1 MIASTLKTILTA
13 SGCTLVLYEASQLMN
28 LLTDQS
34 DQDDIIGLV
43 LEPNEIILEVKGNGV
58 SEHYLPH
65 TVEILQQ
72 VDLESLAE
80 DNEAKLDNLLEIAK
94 AFIMAVIAS
103 GSFKKVESIIA
114 SKVLQS
120 KYDAN
125 VIGWSLPMNLFL
137 LENVNNC

>member
-1 MIASTLKTILTA
+1 MIASKLKSILTA
-13 SGCTLVLYEASQLMN
+13 SGCTLVLYETSQLIN

-34 DQDDIIGLV
+34 DQSDIIGLV
-43 LEPNEIILEVKGNGV
+43 LEPNELILEVKGNGV

-80 DNEAKLDNLLEIAK
+80 DNEVILDNLLSIAK
-94 AFIMAVIAS
+94 IFILGVIAD
-103 GSFKKVESIIA
+103 GGFRKVESIVA

-137 LENVNNC
+137 LENQNKC